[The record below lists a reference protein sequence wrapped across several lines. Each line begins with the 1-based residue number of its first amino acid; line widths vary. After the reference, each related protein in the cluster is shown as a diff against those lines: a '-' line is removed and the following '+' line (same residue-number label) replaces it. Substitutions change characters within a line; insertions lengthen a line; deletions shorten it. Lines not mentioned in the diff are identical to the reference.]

1 MLDAEIPPEARVFLC
16 EYSLSCDKRES
27 EPTAAAPT
35 RACCQQT
42 DPAEMG
48 ACAWVCPGDSR
59 PAESP
64 FLPRK
69 TPSPSAPTL
78 VSNPSQTWLLVC
90 RDAGAKR
97 GCRLDRVG
105 MGVARRSSE
114 AKVQPL
120 DKGVTSGPPAIRC

>member
-1 MLDAEIPPEARVFLC
+1 MLLC

-48 ACAWVCPGDSR
+48 ACVWVCLGGASH

-69 TPSPSAPTL
+69 TPPSAPIL
-78 VSNPSQTWLLVC
+78 VCNPSQTWLLVC

-97 GCRLDRVG
+97 GCPLDRVG

-120 DKGVTSGPPAIRC
+120 DKGVTSGPPAIRR